1 MSADGP
7 MEIVGVDFITGR
19 ELIVAFSDGTSTVY
33 SVGQLMEIG
42 PTKNVSANNGLFCE
56 DVVKKTTKELA
67 EWERDKPIAYTL
79 ASTVSSTLRRVLLT
93 TVTELAIPNPAWENL
108 RILRLNESV
117 IRLNLLKAINAGNS
131 DAERFHS
138 QQLSEMEDKIRSAN
152 AALSV

>member
-1 MSADGP
+1 
-7 MEIVGVDFITGR
+7 MEIVGADFINGR

-33 SVGQLMEIG
+33 SVGQLMEIR

-79 ASTVSSTLRRVLLT
+79 TSAVINTLRSLLLT
-93 TVTELAIPNPAWENL
+93 SITELAIPNPAWENL

-152 AALSV
+152 ATLSV